1 MKVESTV
8 YPSKVEKL
16 GGKTLV
22 NFLVEEK
29 SRVVGEDTH
38 TYYEYQQVALQYDAP
53 DSDVDKAIV
62 KESERILNERKAEA
76 LATMK
81 VRTQSGKLFY
91 VDENSRVDI
100 NDAIN
105 LAADSEATHTIWKL
119 AEEIN
124 GSKLVEVSVDELK
137 EARKLALEEKA
148 RVIGVIA

>member
-16 GGKTLV
+16 GGKTLA

-29 SRVVGEDTH
+29 SRVVGDDTH
-38 TYYEYQQVALQYDAP
+38 TYYEYQQVALQYDALE
-53 DSDVDKAIV
+53 SDVDKAIA
-62 KESERILNERKAEA
+62 KESERILNERKADA

-91 VDENSRVDI
+91 VDDNSRMDI

-105 LAADSEATHTIWKL
+105 LAVDTGVATTIWKL
-119 AEEIN
+119 AEEVN

-148 RVIGVIA
+148 KIIGVLV

>member
-16 GGKTLV
+16 GGKALV

-29 SRVVGEDTH
+29 SRVIGEDTH
-38 TYYEYQQVALQYDAP
+38 IYYEYQQVALQYDALE
-53 DSDVDKAIV
+53 SDVDNVIA
-62 KESERILNERKAEA
+62 KESARILNERKADA

-91 VDENSRVDI
+91 ADDNSRMDI

-105 LAADSEATHTIWKL
+105 LAADAGVATTLWKL
-119 AEEIN
+119 AEEVN

-148 RVIGVIA
+148 RIIGVIA